1 MLIFL
6 NSLCFIYLL
15 FLISQ
20 LNTIPKGYKRRT
32 QFGLIIFLIGGY
44 EGYLMAGRLSHT
56 VGALDGQ
63 DGYFLSGW
71 AKAYGDLR
79 IFHFLGLHAL
89 QVLSL
94 VGWYVF
100 KNEPLTMS
108 AFGIVYFLL
117 SSGVL
122 WISLQ
127 GKSLF

>member
-1 MLIFL
+1 
-6 NSLCFIYLL
+6 
-15 FLISQ
+15 
-20 LNTIPKGYKRRT
+20 
-32 QFGLIIFLIGGY
+32 
-44 EGYLMAGRLSHT
+44 
-56 VGALDGQ
+56 
-63 DGYFLSGW
+63 
-71 AKAYGDLR
+71 R

-100 KNEPLTMS
+100 KNEPLKMS